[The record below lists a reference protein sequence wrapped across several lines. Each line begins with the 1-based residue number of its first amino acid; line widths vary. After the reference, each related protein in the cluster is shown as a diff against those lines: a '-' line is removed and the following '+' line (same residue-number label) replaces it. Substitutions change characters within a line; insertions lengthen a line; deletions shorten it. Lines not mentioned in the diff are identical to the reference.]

1 VSPFRW
7 ESRVYWED
15 TDGGGIVYYANYL
28 RFLERA
34 RTEWLRSLGYSQR
47 ALAQEPGIV
56 FAVVSLNIEY
66 RKPARLDDEL
76 LITCEPKVEGA
87 ATIVFAQRIYRSQG
101 GKQGVDDGPA
111 GLLVEASARVAC
123 LDART
128 LRPRR
133 LPAFLADIAFLDV
146 DRLATA
152 DIGANLKEPS

>member
-1 VSPFRW
+1 MSPFRW

-87 ATIVFAQRIYRSQG
+87 ATIVFAQRIYR
-101 GKQGVDDGPA
+101 KAGVDDGSA

-128 LRPRR
+128 LRPTR
-133 LPAFLADIAFLDV
+133 LPAFLADI
-146 DRLATA
+146 
-152 DIGANLKEPS
+152 GANIKEPS